1 LKISPSKSL
10 LVKNHDFCD
19 FYQKWFLKVVI
30 LKSSTT
36 EMESKHESIYSFEKP
51 KVEIFGIFTKL
62 PTTENQLA
70 KNCRRQFMG
79 FCQNQHQTIK

>member
-1 LKISPSKSL
+1 MAQ
-10 LVKNHDFCD
+10 NRDFCD
-19 FYQKWFLKVVI
+19 FHQKWFLKVVI

-51 KVEIFGIFTKL
+51 KVEIFEIFTKL
-62 PTTENQLA
+62 FPTENQLA
-70 KNCRRQFMG
+70 KNCRRQFMR